1 MPFWL
6 LRKKEKKKSRIAPFV
21 HQKLVRKKKNTMLA
35 PFSFQTVVSEIKQF
49 YCITGSHVLCL
60 MHMAALDS
68 LQDMANKFA
77 SRLISVFVERTN
89 KGLQ

>member
-1 MPFWL
+1 MYF
-6 LRKKEKKKSRIAPFV
+6 I
-21 HQKLVRKKKNTMLA
+21 
-35 PFSFQTVVSEIKQF
+35 
-49 YCITGSHVLCL
+49 CL

-68 LQDMANKFA
+68 LQDMANKSA

>member
-1 MPFWL
+1 
-6 LRKKEKKKSRIAPFV
+6 
-21 HQKLVRKKKNTMLA
+21 MLA

-77 SRLISVFVERTN
+77 LISVFVERTN